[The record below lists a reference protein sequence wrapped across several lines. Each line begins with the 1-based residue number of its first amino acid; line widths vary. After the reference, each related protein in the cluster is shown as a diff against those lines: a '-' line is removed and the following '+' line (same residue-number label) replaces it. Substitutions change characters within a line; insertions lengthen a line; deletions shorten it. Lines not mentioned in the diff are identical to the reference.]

1 MPEKNK
7 SQADSKLIQKLFNVE
22 PLDWIRREN
31 GDLVFLNPIGQKF
44 IYSDDELRSLAGSN
58 LDHHNKQVKAAAENK
73 SAAAAAEEPAAVVSP
88 PSPGAGAPAAAAEK
102 SKKAK

>member
-44 IYSDDELRSLAGSN
+44 IYSDDELRSLAGSK
-58 LDHHNKQVKAAAENK
+58 LDQHDKAAAEKK
-73 SAAAAAEEPAAVVSP
+73 SAAAAAEEPAAVVPP
-88 PSPGAGAPAAAAEK
+88 PSLGADAPAAASKK
-102 SKKAK
+102 SKTAK